1 MLTKVNTC
9 ALTGLDGQIIEVE
22 VDVAP
27 GLPHFVVVGL
37 PDAAV
42 QESRERVRSAI
53 RNSGFEFPMRRITVS
68 LAPADIRKE
77 GPSYDLPIAVGIL
90 ASSGQIDIMLG
101 ETVLIGELSLEG
113 NLRHTD
119 GILPMVGV
127 ARDRG
132 MRTAVV
138 PQTNA
143 DEAVLVEGM
152 DVLGAR
158 NLRELVEHI
167 RGDAPIL
174 THMPTVELSSIAPEE
189 YAIDMADIRGQDQAK
204 RAMEIAAA
212 GGHNLLMTGPPGSG
226 KTLLARAMASI
237 LPPLTPTEALE
248 TTKVYSVRRDA
259 A

>member
-1 MLTKVNTC
+1 MF
-9 ALTGLDGQIIEVE
+9 
-22 VDVAP
+22 AP

-42 QESRERVRSAI
+42 QESRERVRAAI

-113 NLRHTD
+113 TLRHTD

-138 PQTNA
+138 PQTKV
-143 DEAVLVEGM
+143 VLHFESRS
-152 DVLGAR
+152 DFEWPKLGAQSY
-158 NLRELVEHI
+158 NL
-167 RGDAPIL
+167 
-174 THMPTVELSSIAPEE
+174 SI
-189 YAIDMADIRGQDQAK
+189 GQGF
-204 RAMEIAAA
+204 R
-212 GGHNLLMTGPPGSG
+212 L
-226 KTLLARAMASI
+226 
-237 LPPLTPTEALE
+237 
-248 TTKVYSVRRDA
+248 
-259 A
+259 